1 MNLLCGWSRSTQ
13 KKQEN
18 QFFRGTPDEIVAR
31 IDKDIGTISKKLN
44 NYHRSTGADS
54 SLLNKMHALLK
65 ADHQNRLARLKT
77 KHEHDPDCRANKQE
91 MVELKKTIVDEL
103 CSLWDLV
110 ESGKMKRTLEV
121 AYSQKPVGAT
131 SASDSGDDT
140 DDAPDCLLDPI
151 LFNILQDPVVSP
163 SGITYEKAPL
173 LNYIQRHG
181 HHDPITRDVL
191 HPNELYPNLAI
202 RDATIEY
209 LQAKSII

>member
-1 MNLLCGWSRSTQ
+1 MNFLCGWARSTQ
-13 KKQEN
+13 QKQEN
-18 QFFRGTPDEIVAR
+18 QFFRGTPDEVLVR
-31 IDKDIGTISKKLN
+31 IDKDIQAISKKLN

-54 SLLNKMHALLK
+54 SLLNKMHVLLK
-65 ADHQNRLARLKT
+65 ADQRARLARLKT
-77 KHEHDPDCRANKQE
+77 EHLSDPDSRAYKQE
-91 MVELKKTIVDEL
+91 LVELKKTIVDEL

-110 ESGKMKRTLEV
+110 HSGKMKRSLEV
-121 AYSQKPVGAT
+121 AFSHKPVGAT
-131 SASDSGDDT
+131 SASDSSDDT

-181 HHDPITRDVL
+181 HHDPITRDML

-202 RDATIEY
+202 RDAAIEY